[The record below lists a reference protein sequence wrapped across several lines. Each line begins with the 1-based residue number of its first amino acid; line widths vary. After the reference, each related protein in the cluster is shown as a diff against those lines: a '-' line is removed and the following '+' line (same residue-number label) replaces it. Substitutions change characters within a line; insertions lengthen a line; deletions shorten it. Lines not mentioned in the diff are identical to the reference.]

1 MNYLRIQKS
10 IIFYYSPN
18 ECDAYDDYYK
28 KVYGAVNL
36 AKTSASI
43 YVENKKIKQT
53 NLTVKKEW
61 LKSDGTKTE
70 CTDGSITYDV
80 IQVATNQ
87 CGYSFESVYKA
98 GEVLTHADNWT

>member
-1 MNYLRIQKS
+1 M
-10 IIFYYSPN
+10 
-18 ECDAYDDYYK
+18 
-28 KVYGAVNL
+28 
-36 AKTSASI
+36 
-43 YVENKKIKQT
+43 

-70 CTDGSITYDV
+70 RTDGSITYDV